1 MDEDT
6 ELDNYLADIEDV
18 VNGHIIDMSHAEL
31 MEPLTD
37 SCADLENEL
46 QMFYVTERRNAII
59 NKMSVDEL
67 KNLID
72 AMNTMTQT
80 SRAYSAKS

>member
-1 MDEDT
+1 MNDEL
-6 ELDNYLADIEDV
+6 ENYLADIEDV
-18 VNGHIIDMSHAEL
+18 VNGHIIDMAHAEL
-31 MEPLTD
+31 MESLTE

-46 QMFYVTERRNAII
+46 QMFYMTEKRNAII

-72 AMNTMTQT
+72 AMNTLTQT
-80 SRAYSAKS
+80 IRTYSSKD